1 MKGLG
6 ILEAIRAP
14 VAPWAIDSMMF
25 FSIQYLEMNE
35 AILRINNISI
45 YGFGLLAVLSFLW
58 GSFVFFKKANES
70 NFEDKLILDSVVL
83 SAFWGF
89 ILGRIA
95 YSILNLATFWNH
107 WSRLFLLTN
116 YPGLNQFGVIAGL
129 AVGLWLCIRKTKE
142 KFLDW
147 FDILIL
153 GIFSGSSIYYAG
165 LAIMVFMWQFVVMS
179 VLFLLTFVYFWNIE
193 KRYRTFD
200 WYRNKKTS
208 AKSGFI
214 VGFSLSM
221 MGLHYLLDR
230 LILNNYSWKAG
241 LWCGMLFVGGLILVY
256 IRSGRTINDD
266 LKIILKNG
274 KRQ

>member
-1 MKGLG
+1 
-6 ILEAIRAP
+6 
-14 VAPWAIDSMMF
+14 
-25 FSIQYLEMNE
+25 MNE

-221 MGLHYLLDR
+221 MGLYYLLDR